1 MRPDDPGQD
10 RVSRIGFSQGGENAV
25 TDLLFQEIKRRT
37 IGFIQIFEPMCIGN
51 KKAVDDLLP
60 PGHQLIISDGN

>member
-10 RVSRIGFSQGGENAV
+10 SVSRIGFSQGGENAV
-25 TDLLFQEIKRRT
+25 TDLLFQEIKRLT
-37 IGFIQIFEPMCIGN
+37 IGFIQIFQQTCIGH

-60 PGHQLIISDGN
+60 PGHHLIILDGN